1 MNVTRTYCKRK
12 MDTTITPDTYTPGI
26 NDKGAYV
33 DDIPVIRHGIYC
45 SCGSRDKMY
54 PNRASF
60 TAHTKT
66 KHHQQWLET
75 LNRNKA
81 NHYVESLRYKELAES
96 QQKILVGLE
105 NQLVVKST
113 QLESLEKQVATLK
126 VQLVSFISNIQV
138 D

>member
-1 MNVTRTYCKRK
+1 
-12 MDTTITPDTYTPGI
+12 MDTAITPDTYTPGI
-26 NDKGAYV
+26 NDNGAYV

-45 SCGSRDKMY
+45 SCGSRDKVY

-75 LNRNKA
+75 LNRNRS

-96 QQKILVGLE
+96 QQKILIGLE